1 MSENFNRAN
10 SSFSSAG
17 IEDKKTMYMKAIS
30 FDKKS
35 DPTSLWNDIVT
46 DRRDYEQYKILAYTN
61 DSKCN
66 YTLQFQNNV
75 MVPVYLHNTM
85 SLPLYAFKRIKDLQD
100 KVVLII
106 ESFTINDTM
115 QLKNIME
122 YYKNTPLHMSDN
134 EEENI
139 ISTHDILRKLSS
151 ESFPA
156 VMRVMHLINLDVQKH
171 NRRIY
176 VPNLNVVIYK
186 GGNDLKYAG
195 EHPKAK
201 YITNDLNVIPKN
213 SREDINLY
221 QYYFK
226 IINNEEINRK
236 YYIRVFNQVLE
247 IESTPSLDG
256 TEKSCV
262 KIASFQEQRQIDKVI
277 KEGLSDENLKE
288 LGIYKSRAEAEAV
301 HDITKIIESKKIDL
315 ELNRLQ
321 NSNTDALF
329 KSKAMKD
336 SMELA
341 LRRNQLDGK
350 KIELDGKKVELEY
363 EKLDLDRSKLILDK
377 ERLELEFNKVLKD
390 IHILER
396 GYRHDVSKLNIGI
409 IKEITDSISIVM
421 KLVTLGKSLFS
432 GD

>member
-17 IEDKKTMYMKAIS
+17 TEDKKTMYMKAIS
-30 FDKKS
+30 FDKS
-35 DPTSLWNDIVT
+35 GSANLWNDIVT

-85 SLPLYAFKRIKDLQD
+85 SLPLYAFKGIKDLQE

-134 EEENI
+134 EEENL
-139 ISTHDILRKLSS
+139 ISTQDILKKLSS
-151 ESFPA
+151 ERFPA
-156 VMRVMHLINLDVQKH
+156 VMRVMHLVNLDIQKH
-171 NRRIY
+171 SRRIY
-176 VPNLNVVIYK
+176 VPNLNLVIYK

-329 KSKAMKD
+329 KSRAMKD

-341 LRRNQLDGK
+341 IRRNKLDGK
-350 KIELDGKKVELEY
+350 KIELEF

>member
-17 IEDKKTMYMKAIS
+17 IEDKKTMYMKAVS
-30 FDKKS
+30 FDKS
-35 DPTSLWNDIVT
+35 GSTNLWNDIVT
-46 DRRDYEQYKILAYTN
+46 DRRDYQQYTLVSYTN
-61 DSKCN
+61 DSRCS
-66 YTLQFQNNV
+66 YSLQFQNNI

-85 SLPLYAFKRIKDLQD
+85 SLPLYAFKGIKDLQE

-106 ESFTINDTM
+106 ETFTINDTM
-115 QLKNIME
+115 QLRNLIE

-134 EEENI
+134 EEENL
-139 ISTHDILRKLSS
+139 ISTQDILRKLSA
-151 ESFPA
+151 EKFP
-156 VMRVMHLINLDVQKH
+156 VEMRVMHLVNLDLQKH

-176 VPNLNVVIYK
+176 VPNLNLVIYK

-213 SREDINLY
+213 SKEDINLY

-256 TEKSCV
+256 IEKSCV

-315 ELNRLQ
+315 ELNKLQ

-329 KSKAMKD
+329 KSRAMKD

-341 LRRNQLDGK
+341 IRRNKLDGR
-350 KIELDGKKVELEY
+350 KIDLEF

-396 GYRHDVSKLNIGI
+396 GYRHDVAKLNIGI

>member
-1 MSENFNRAN
+1 
-10 SSFSSAG
+10 
-17 IEDKKTMYMKAIS
+17 
-30 FDKKS
+30 
-35 DPTSLWNDIVT
+35 
-46 DRRDYEQYKILAYTN
+46 
-61 DSKCN
+61 
-66 YTLQFQNNV
+66 

-85 SLPLYAFKRIKDLQD
+85 SLPLYAFKGIKDLQE
-100 KVVLII
+100 KVVLLI

-134 EEENI
+134 EEENL
-139 ISTHDILRKLSS
+139 ISTQDILKKLSG
-151 ESFPA
+151 EKFPA

-171 NRRIY
+171 SRRIY
-176 VPNLNVVIYK
+176 VPNLNLVIYK

-213 SREDINLY
+213 SKEDINLY

-256 TEKSCV
+256 IEKSCV

-329 KSKAMKD
+329 KSRAMKD

-341 LRRNQLDGK
+341 MRRNQLDGK
-350 KIELDGKKVELEY
+350 KVELEF

-377 ERLELEFNKVLKD
+377 EKLELEFNKVLKD

>member
-30 FDKKS
+30 FDKS
-35 DPTSLWNDIVT
+35 GSTNLWNDIVT
-46 DRRDYEQYKILAYTN
+46 DRRDYQQYALVSYTN
-61 DSKCN
+61 DSKCS

-85 SLPLYAFKRIKDLQD
+85 SLPLYAFKVIKDLQE

-106 ESFTINDTM
+106 ETFVINDMM
-115 QLKNIME
+115 QLRNLIE

-134 EEENI
+134 EEENL
-139 ISTHDILRKLSS
+139 ISTQDILRKLSA
-151 ESFPA
+151 EKFPV
-156 VMRVMHLINLDVQKH
+156 VMRVMHLINLDLQKH

-176 VPNLNVVIYK
+176 VPNLNLVIYK

-213 SREDINLY
+213 SKEDINLY

-256 TEKSCV
+256 IEKSCV

-315 ELNRLQ
+315 ELNKLQ

-329 KSKAMKD
+329 KSRAMKD

-341 LRRNQLDGK
+341 IRRNQLDGK
-350 KIELDGKKVELEY
+350 KIDLEF

-396 GYRHDVSKLNIGI
+396 GYRHDVAKLNIGI

>member
-17 IEDKKTMYMKAIS
+17 TEDKKTMYMKAIS
-30 FDKKS
+30 FDKS
-35 DPTSLWNDIVT
+35 GSANLWNDIVT

-85 SLPLYAFKRIKDLQD
+85 SLPLYAFKGIKDLQE

-134 EEENI
+134 EEENL
-139 ISTHDILRKLSS
+139 ISTQDILKKLSG
-151 ESFPA
+151 ERFPA
-156 VMRVMHLINLDVQKH
+156 VMRVMHLVNLDIQKH
-171 NRRIY
+171 SRRIY
-176 VPNLNVVIYK
+176 VPNLNLVIYK

-341 LRRNQLDGK
+341 IRRNKLDGK
-350 KIELDGKKVELEY
+350 KIELEF